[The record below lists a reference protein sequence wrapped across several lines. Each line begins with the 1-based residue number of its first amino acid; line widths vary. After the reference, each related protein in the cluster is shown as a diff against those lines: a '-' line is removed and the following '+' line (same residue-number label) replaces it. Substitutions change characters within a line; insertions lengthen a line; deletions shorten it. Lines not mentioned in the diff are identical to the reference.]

1 MALLSII
8 RRGREQAKEQKAKD
22 AAKDKEEAPKVPY
35 KHVPKH
41 AAIDAMSSAPS
52 SCKDFDRAKII
63 EQHRRRSAM
72 AAGAA
77 SMKTAPR
84 LGSSLS
90 VVSYPSPRATA
101 VISRS
106 GSFNSV
112 PAYPYARPYTNTA
125 YSNHSNG
132 PKGKEREL
140 VPPLP
145 YGFPSPM
152 ASPGTLAG
160 RGMMPFKNLLRL
172 CC

>member
-22 AAKDKEEAPKVPY
+22 AAKAKEVPPKAPY

-52 SCKDFDRAKII
+52 SCKEFDRAMII
-63 EQHRRRSAM
+63 EQHRRRSAL
-72 AAGAA
+72 AASTAP

-90 VVSYPSPRATA
+90 VVSYPSPRATP
-101 VISRS
+101 VISRN
-106 GSFNSV
+106 GSFHSA
-112 PAYPYARPYTNTA
+112 PAYPHPYVKPGATA
-125 YSNHSNG
+125 AHSRG
-132 PKGKEREL
+132 LKGKEREL
-140 VPPLP
+140 ATPLP

-152 ASPGTLAG
+152 LSPG
-160 RGMMPFKNLLRL
+160 RGSLPAYEPVRAY
-172 CC
+172 C